1 MNAAVPIW
9 FLAATYVN
17 DALKALLSA
26 YILQRVIRGPVHLNT
41 LKQFGT
47 YIATAVLG
55 MPILSALAGPRRAFR
70 SATSSGVLSIDG
82 S

>member
-17 DALKALLSA
+17 DALKAIVSA

-47 YIATAVLG
+47 YIATAVVG
-55 MPILSALAGPRRAFR
+55 MPPLSALAGAATRLPL
-70 SATSSGVLSIDG
+70 ATSSGVLSIDG